1 MLELVWDRGV
11 GKQGD
16 KDPSFGELLN
26 CFSLFSETAK
36 GILVLSH

>member
-16 KDPSFGELLN
+16 KDLL
-26 CFSLFSETAK
+26 FWGAIKLLQPVF
-36 GILVLSH
+36 